1 MRRTST
7 LVLLIVVLL
16 VGFAGCAGCGTYN
29 NLVGQEEMVEES
41 WANVQTAYQRR
52 SDLIPNLVNTVRAA
66 GDFEQETLQAVT
78 EARARATSINV
89 SAEDVRDPAGLAQ
102 FQQAQSQLSGA
113 LGRLLVVSEN
123 YPQLRATEGFRDLQ
137 VQLEGTENR
146 INTARTRYNGAV
158 RDYNTAIRRFPAAM
172 FAGMFGHS
180 RRSPFEADSDAQS
193 APEVDFDS

>member
-1 MRRTST
+1 M
-7 LVLLIVVLL
+7 
-16 VGFAGCAGCGTYN
+16 
-29 NLVGQEEMVEES
+29 
-41 WANVQTAYQRR
+41 
-52 SDLIPNLVNTVRAA
+52 
-66 GDFEQETLQAVT
+66 
-78 EARARATSINV
+78 
-89 SAEDVRDPAGLAQ
+89 
-102 FQQAQSQLSGA
+102 
-113 LGRLLVVSEN
+113 VVSEN

-158 RDYNTAIRRFPAAM
+158 RDYNTAIRQFPAAM